1 MKQQM
6 KMKALLAAAMAAF
19 SAAAGASA
27 GIIGEAVGDATG
39 IASSPLSATSLS
51 FIASSASTAV
61 ANQKRQAYLAAAGQ
75 AANFVQVAGDTAVSP
90 LLREV
95 METEKEIVARARGRK
110 TAALLNDMHL
120 AQMVVFRAEEF
131 KSE

>member
-1 MKQQM
+1 MKQM
-6 KMKALLAAAMAAF
+6 KMKTSLAAAIAVL

-51 FIASSASTAV
+51 FIASSASTAI

-75 AANFVQVAGDTAVSP
+75 AANYVQMGGDAAVSP
-90 LLREV
+90 ILREV
-95 METEKEIVARARGRK
+95 METEKMIVERVQGRK
-110 TAALLNDMHL
+110 VAARVNDIQL

-131 KSE
+131 KQQ